1 MTTPSMPDLTGRI
14 IDYDSFDSAFQVV
27 GGRLHREHVAHD
39 SAWLHF
45 KIRVRDAILDGI
57 NAALTI
63 AGSVMDFEA
72 RLEFRGV
79 PTLADVDRAENDLE
93 TGQRSLAEMI
103 RMAF

>member
-1 MTTPSMPDLTGRI
+1 VPIGWAARTLYRDR
-14 IDYDSFDSAFQVV
+14 
-27 GGRLHREHVAHD
+27 RLDPYMVWRSLQFLA
-39 SAWLHF
+39 F

-72 RLEFRGV
+72 RLEFTGV
-79 PTLADVDRAENDLE
+79 PTLADVDRGEHDLE